1 MTKKELLKQ
10 IEDLA
15 NSNGAD
21 VSGKQTEKVFN
32 AVIECVRKQTVAEGK
47 LAIADLGSF
56 VVRTRAAR
64 KGHNPKTGEA
74 INIPESKSVGFKPA
88 KTFKELMK

>member
-15 NSNGAD
+15 NSNGAN
-21 VSGKQTEKVFN
+21 VSGKQTEKLFN
-32 AVIECVRKQTVAEGK
+32 AVIECVRKSTIAEGK

-56 VVRTRAAR
+56 TVKTRAAR

-74 INIPESKSVGFKPA
+74 MNIPETKSVSFKPA
-88 KTFKELMK
+88 KSFKDLAK